1 MYFICF
7 FYIFQSFLNLCFA
20 LRWNLVLG
28 IPDFL
33 FVVIVDSVFGY
44 LLSTIIDLSLESFY
58 AKIMP
63 YELEGSIF
71 AVVSGTGY
79 FAYDIVQP
87 ILGITLNKLLVNPPV
102 SNNNIDQLY
111 KLRIIILIYSI
122 QIIHNT

>member
-1 MYFICF
+1 M
-7 FYIFQSFLNLCFA
+7 
-20 LRWNLVLG
+20 RWNQEIG
-28 IPDFL
+28 IPDFI
-33 FVVIVDSVFGY
+33 FVVLVDSVFGY

-87 ILGITLNKLLVNPPV
+87 LLGVFLN
-102 SNNNIDQLY
+102 
-111 KLRIIILIYSI
+111 
-122 QIIHNT
+122 